1 MLIKQMLFL
10 IIFLLNFTS
19 NFCHKCATDLLIKK
33 LNMKPINTTNRI
45 NKRRLD
51 LVYTPIQIKIDYT
64 VLNFQKNVG
73 QISNDIY
80 QKYKTELELVANY
93 LNKIIKVY
101 HEVFDHTNIIDKITM
116 INIYIDL

>member
-10 IIFLLNFTS
+10 IVFLFNFTS
-19 NFCHKCATDLLIKK
+19 IFCHKCATDLLIKK
-33 LNMKPINTTNRI
+33 LNMKPINTTNKI

-73 QISNDIY
+73 QISNDI
-80 QKYKTELELVANY
+80 
-93 LNKIIKVY
+93 
-101 HEVFDHTNIIDKITM
+101 
-116 INIYIDL
+116 